1 MDLIQKPQSENLIVD
16 GSEATFMEDVVEESK
31 KQPVI
36 VDFWAPW
43 CGPCKTLGPALE
55 AVVKENSSKVKM
67 VKIDIDQNSKNYSKS
82 DINSSSKGSTYS
94 NQNQVSKNDD
104 SETSGFAAIE
114 DVPLIIDLSSVT
126 DADGMGSVSVQ
137 WQISPDNK
145 KWTNISA
152 ATNQSFTP
160 REIHVGSRLRVVISY
175 VDGQG
180 NLEPL
185 TSPPSTPVRNVNDKP
200 TGSPRL
206 IGSSVEDSALVVDT
220 SGIADEDG
228 IGGFDIT
235 WQRSSSKSSW
245 EAYPTGDKNE
255 VLRLTQSQV
264 GYSYRA
270 VVSYVDSHGTRE
282 VLYTSPSE
290 TIDNLDDPVQGEVTI
305 VGEPKEGITLRA
317 LSNSLSDEDGIASI
331 SISWETSKDGRNWMG
346 LNSLSGPV
354 LNLNQ
359 SLVGSQVRARVAVV
373 DNFGIETNLYSQA
386 TRTVENVNNKP
397 SGRIVIRR
405 VGQ

>member
-1 MDLIQKPQSENLIVD
+1 LRLTLCVSISLFSFSFSSAFAGGDPSVKDTKVIENKSNITQHKH
-16 GSEATFMEDVVEESK
+16 EK
-31 KQPVI
+31 KVTNKINNTSNKIKKNKDKLNQT
-36 VDFWAPW
+36 
-43 CGPCKTLGPALE
+43 KE
-55 AVVKENSSKVKM
+55 KAVK
-67 VKIDIDQNSKNYSKS
+67 DDQTE
-82 DINSSSKGSTYS
+82 I
-94 NQNQVSKNDD
+94 
-104 SETSGFAAIE
+104 SGFAAIE

-126 DADGMGSVSVQ
+126 DSDGMGTVSVQ
-137 WQISPDNK
+137 WQISPDNI
-145 KWTNISA
+145 KWTNISG

-160 REIHVGSRLRVVISY
+160 REIHVGNRLRVVISY

-185 TSPPSTPVRNVNDKP
+185 TSPPSTAVKNVNDKP
-200 TGSPRL
+200 TGSARL
-206 IGSSVEDSALVVDT
+206 IGSSIEDSALVVDT
-220 SGIADEDG
+220 SSIADEDG

-245 EAYPTGDKNE
+245 EAYPSAQNE
-255 VLRLTQSQV
+255 VLRLGQAQV
-264 GYSYRA
+264 SYSYRA

-290 TIDNLDDPVQGEVTI
+290 TIDNLDDPVQGEVSI
-305 VGEPKEGITLRA
+305 IGEPKEGVTLRA

-331 SISWETSKDGRNWMG
+331 SISWETSKDGRNWTI
-346 LNSLSGPV
+346 LSSLSGPI
-354 LNLNQ
+354 LSLGQ
-359 SLVGSQVRARVAVV
+359 TLVGSQIRAKVAVV

>member
-1 MDLIQKPQSENLIVD
+1 MRFFRDNLLLFTLCVMVGI
-16 GSEATFMEDVVEESK
+16 ATLDSK
-31 KQPVI
+31 NVLAGGDPSIK
-36 VDFWAPW
+36 D
-43 CGPCKTLGPALE
+43 
-55 AVVKENSSKVKM
+55 SKVKKQKSNIKQHDHDKLY
-67 VKIDIDQNSKNYSKS
+67 VDKQKKLSSTDRKKIS
-82 DINSSSKGSTYS
+82 DSTSATKKINGS
-94 NQNQVSKNDD
+94 NKDENLENA
-104 SETSGFAAIE
+104 GFAAIE

-126 DADGMGSVSVQ
+126 DSDGMGSVSVQ
-137 WQISPDNK
+137 WQISSDNK
-145 KWTNISA
+145 KWTNISG

-160 REIHVGSRLRVVISY
+160 REIHVGNRLRVAISY

-185 TSPPSTPVRNVNDKP
+185 LSPPSTPVRNVNDKP
-200 TGSPRL
+200 TGSARL
-206 IGSSVEDSALVVDT
+206 IGSAVEDSALVVDT
-220 SGIADEDG
+220 SSIADEDG

-245 EAYPTGDKNE
+245 EAYPTAQNE

-305 VGEPKEGITLRA
+305 TGEPKEGVTLRA
-317 LSNSLSDEDGIASI
+317 LSDSLSDEDGIASI
-331 SISWETSKDGRNWMG
+331 SISWETSKDGRNWLG

-354 LNLNQ
+354 LQLNQ

>member
-1 MDLIQKPQSENLIVD
+1 MSFIRVNLLKLIFSFVLIVL
-16 GSEATFMEDVVEESK
+16 TFNVNSVFAGGDPAIKDEKVIINKNNITQHKHK
-31 KQPVI
+31 KDSV
-36 VDFWAPW
+36 
-43 CGPCKTLGPALE
+43 
-55 AVVKENSSKVKM
+55 
-67 VKIDIDQNSKNYSKS
+67 DQNSKNYSKS
-82 DINSSSKGSTYS
+82 DIKSSTKDSTYS
-94 NQNQVSKNDD
+94 NQNQISKNDN

-137 WQISPDNK
+137 WQISSDPK

>member
-1 MDLIQKPQSENLIVD
+1 MLFFPNVIWRLTLCVSVSLFSFSFSSAFAGGDPSVKDTKVIEKKSNLIKHNH
-16 GSEATFMEDVVEESK
+16 EK
-31 KQPVI
+31 KIINKIDNSSNKTNSPEKKINQK
-36 VDFWAPW
+36 AP
-43 CGPCKTLGPALE
+43 
-55 AVVKENSSKVKM
+55 KEN
-67 VKIDIDQNSKNYSKS
+67 QA
-82 DINSSSKGSTYS
+82 
-94 NQNQVSKNDD
+94 
-104 SETSGFAAIE
+104 ETSGFAAIE

-126 DADGMGSVSVQ
+126 DSDGMGTVSVQ

-145 KWTNISA
+145 KWTNISG

-160 REIHVGSRLRVVISY
+160 REIHVGNRLRVVISY

-185 TSPPSTPVRNVNDKP
+185 TSPPSTAVKNVNDKP
-200 TGSPRL
+200 TGSARL
-206 IGSSVEDSALVVDT
+206 IGSSIEDSALVVDT
-220 SGIADEDG
+220 SSIADEDG

-245 EAYPTGDKNE
+245 EAYPSAQNE
-255 VLRLTQSQV
+255 VLRLGQAQV

-270 VVSYVDSHGTRE
+270 VVSYIDSHGTRE

-305 VGEPKEGITLRA
+305 IGEPKEGVTLRA

-331 SISWETSKDGRNWMG
+331 SISWETSKDGRNWMI
-346 LNSLSGPV
+346 LSSLSGPI
-354 LNLNQ
+354 LSLGQ
-359 SLVGSQVRARVAVV
+359 TLVGSQIRARVAVV

>member
-1 MDLIQKPQSENLIVD
+1 MSFIRVNLLKLIFSFVLIVL
-16 GSEATFMEDVVEESK
+16 TFNVNSVFAGGDPAIKDEKVIINKNNITQHKHK
-31 KQPVI
+31 KDSV
-36 VDFWAPW
+36 
-43 CGPCKTLGPALE
+43 
-55 AVVKENSSKVKM
+55 
-67 VKIDIDQNSKNYSKS
+67 DQNSKNYSKS
-82 DINSSSKGSTYS
+82 DIKSSAKDSTYS
-94 NQNQVSKNDD
+94 NQNQISKNDN

-137 WQISPDNK
+137 WQISSDPK

>member
-1 MDLIQKPQSENLIVD
+1 MRFLKDKLLLL
-16 GSEATFMEDVVEESK
+16 
-31 KQPVI
+31 
-36 VDFWAPW
+36 
-43 CGPCKTLGPALE
+43 TLCFL
-55 AVVKENSSKVKM
+55 AVLTTL
-67 VKIDIDQNSKNYSKS
+67 NSKNVVAGGDPSIKDKKVVQKKSKNNITQH
-82 DINSSSKGSTYS
+82 DHDKTYVNNQKKLSSK
-94 NQNQVSKNDD
+94 KNDKKLRTSND
-104 SETSGFAAIE
+104 TKSNSQSNKDENVETAGFAAIE

-126 DADGMGSVSVQ
+126 DSDGMGSVSVQ
-137 WQISPDNK
+137 WQISSDNK
-145 KWTNISA
+145 KWTNISG

-160 REIHVGSRLRVVISY
+160 REIHVGNRLRVVISY

-185 TSPPSTPVRNVNDKP
+185 TSPSSTPVKNVNDKP
-200 TGSPRL
+200 TGSARL

-220 SGIADEDG
+220 SSIADEDG

-245 EAYPTGDKNE
+245 EAYPSGQNE

-270 VVSYVDSHGTRE
+270 VVSYIDSHGTRE

-305 VGEPKEGITLRA
+305 VGEPKEGVVLRA

-331 SISWETSKDGRNWMG
+331 SISWETSKDGRNWVG
-346 LNSLSGPV
+346 LNSLSGPI
-354 LNLNQ
+354 LSLKQ
-359 SLVGSQVRARVAVV
+359 SLVGSQIRARVAVV

>member
-1 MDLIQKPQSENLIVD
+1 MRFLKDNILLLALCVLASLTTLDSKNAFAGGDPAIKDKKVKNSNITQHDHNKTYVGKQKNL
-16 GSEATFMEDVVEESK
+16 
-31 KQPVI
+31 
-36 VDFWAPW
+36 
-43 CGPCKTLGPALE
+43 
-55 AVVKENSSKVKM
+55 SSK
-67 VKIDIDQNSKNYSKS
+67 
-82 DINSSSKGSTYS
+82 S
-94 NQNQVSKNDD
+94 NQNSDVTKSNSKVDKKSNNDD
-104 SETSGFAAIE
+104 NSETAGFAAIE

-126 DADGMGSVSVQ
+126 DSDGMGSVSVQ
-137 WQISPDNK
+137 WQISSDNK
-145 KWTNISA
+145 KWTNISG

-160 REIHVGSRLRVVISY
+160 REIHVASRLRVVISY

-200 TGSPRL
+200 TGSARL

-220 SGIADEDG
+220 SSIADEDG

-245 EAYPTGDKNE
+245 EAYPTDQNE
-255 VLRLTQSQV
+255 VLRLTQNQV

-305 VGEPKEGITLRA
+305 IGEPKEGITLRA

-331 SISWETSKDGRNWMG
+331 SISWETSKDGRNWVG

-354 LNLNQ
+354 LSLGQ
-359 SLVGSQVRARVAVV
+359 TLVGSQIRARVAVV
-373 DNFGIETNLYSQA
+373 DNFGIETNLFSQA

>member
-1 MDLIQKPQSENLIVD
+1 MRFIRDNLLLLTFCAIVGIATLDSKNVLAGGDPSIKDKKITKKKSNITQHDHNKIYHDKQKKLSSKDNKK
-16 GSEATFMEDVVEESK
+16 ASK
-31 KQPVI
+31 KSSI
-36 VDFWAPW
+36 TSN
-43 CGPCKTLGPALE
+43 KTSA
-55 AVVKENSSKVKM
+55 KDENV
-67 VKIDIDQNSKNYSKS
+67 
-82 DINSSSKGSTYS
+82 
-94 NQNQVSKNDD
+94 
-104 SETSGFAAIE
+104 ETAGFAAIE

-126 DADGMGSVSVQ
+126 DSDGMGSVSVQ
-137 WQISPDNK
+137 WQISNDNK
-145 KWTNISA
+145 KWTNISG

-160 REIHVGSRLRVVISY
+160 REIHVGSRLRVAISY

-200 TGSPRL
+200 TGSARL
-206 IGSSVEDSALVVDT
+206 IGSAVEDSALVVDT
-220 SGIADEDG
+220 SSIADEDG

-245 EAYPTGDKNE
+245 EAYPAGQNE

-270 VVSYVDSHGTRE
+270 VVSYIDSHGTRE

-290 TIDNLDDPVQGEVTI
+290 TIDNLDDPVQGEVNI
-305 VGEPKEGITLRA
+305 IGEPKEGVTLRA
-317 LSNSLSDEDGIASI
+317 LSESLSDEDGIASI
-331 SISWETSKDGRNWMG
+331 SISWETSKDGRNWIG

-354 LNLNQ
+354 LPLTQ
-359 SLVGSQVRARVAVV
+359 ALVGSQVRARVAVV

>member
-1 MDLIQKPQSENLIVD
+1 MRFIKDNLLLLTLCVIVGVATLDSKNVLAGGDPSIKDSKVTKQKSNIKQHDHKKTYVDKQKKLSSTDKKTISNNTSATKNSSDLNKDENL
-16 GSEATFMEDVVEESK
+16 
-31 KQPVI
+31 
-36 VDFWAPW
+36 
-43 CGPCKTLGPALE
+43 
-55 AVVKENSSKVKM
+55 ENA
-67 VKIDIDQNSKNYSKS
+67 
-82 DINSSSKGSTYS
+82 
-94 NQNQVSKNDD
+94 
-104 SETSGFAAIE
+104 GFAAIE

-126 DADGMGSVSVQ
+126 DSDGMGSVSVQ
-137 WQISPDNK
+137 WQISSDNK
-145 KWTNISA
+145 KWTNISG

-160 REIHVGSRLRVVISY
+160 REIHVGNRLRVAISY

-185 TSPPSTPVRNVNDKP
+185 LSPPSTPVRNVNDKP
-200 TGSPRL
+200 TGSARL
-206 IGSSVEDSALVVDT
+206 IGSAVEDSALVVDT
-220 SGIADEDG
+220 SSIADEDG

-245 EAYPTGDKNE
+245 EAYPTAQNE

-270 VVSYVDSHGTRE
+270 VVSYIDSHGTRE

-305 VGEPKEGITLRA
+305 TGEPKEGVTLRA
-317 LSNSLSDEDGIASI
+317 ISDSLSDEDGIASI
-331 SISWETSKDGRNWMG
+331 SISWETSKDGRNWIG

-354 LNLNQ
+354 LQLNQ

>member
-1 MDLIQKPQSENLIVD
+1 MRFIRDNLLLL
-16 GSEATFMEDVVEESK
+16 TLC
-31 KQPVI
+31 VI
-36 VDFWAPW
+36 VGIA
-43 CGPCKTLGPALE
+43 TLDSKNVLAGGDPSI
-55 AVVKENSSKVKM
+55 KDSKVKKQKSNITQHDHDKLYVDKQKKLSSTDTKNM
-67 VKIDIDQNSKNYSKS
+67 SDNNLNKDENSENA
-82 DINSSSKGSTYS
+82 
-94 NQNQVSKNDD
+94 
-104 SETSGFAAIE
+104 GFAAIE

-126 DADGMGSVSVQ
+126 DSDGMGSVSVQ
-137 WQISPDNK
+137 WQISSDNK
-145 KWTNISA
+145 KWTNISG

-160 REIHVGSRLRVVISY
+160 REIHVGSRLRVAISY

-185 TSPPSTPVRNVNDKP
+185 TSPPSTPVKNVNDKP
-200 TGSPRL
+200 TGSARL
-206 IGSSVEDSALVVDT
+206 IGAAVEDSALVVDT
-220 SGIADEDG
+220 SSIADEDG
-228 IGGFDIT
+228 IGGFDII

-245 EAYPTGDKNE
+245 EAYPTAQNE

-270 VVSYVDSHGTRE
+270 VVSYIDSHGTRE

-290 TIDNLDDPVQGEVTI
+290 TIDNLDDPVQGEITI
-305 VGEPKEGITLRA
+305 VGEPKEGVTLRA

-331 SISWETSKDGRNWMG
+331 SISWETSKDGRNWVG

-354 LNLNQ
+354 LQLNQ
-359 SLVGSQVRARVAVV
+359 SLVGSQIRARVAVV

>member
-1 MDLIQKPQSENLIVD
+1 MRFIRDNLLLF
-16 GSEATFMEDVVEESK
+16 TLC
-31 KQPVI
+31 VI
-36 VDFWAPW
+36 VSIAALDPKNVLAGGDPSVKDSKVTKSKSNIKQHKHN
-43 CGPCKTLGPALE
+43 KTYVGQQNKLSSTDRNDITNNSSTT
-55 AVVKENSSKVKM
+55 KNKNNINKDENS
-67 VKIDIDQNSKNYSKS
+67 
-82 DINSSSKGSTYS
+82 
-94 NQNQVSKNDD
+94 
-104 SETSGFAAIE
+104 ETAGFAAIE

-126 DADGMGSVSVQ
+126 DSDGMGSVSVQ
-137 WQISPDNK
+137 WQISSDNK
-145 KWTNISA
+145 KWTNISG

-160 REIHVGSRLRVVISY
+160 REIHVGNRLRVAISY

-185 TSPPSTPVRNVNDKP
+185 LSPPSTPVRNVNDKP
-200 TGSPRL
+200 TGSARL
-206 IGSSVEDSALVVDT
+206 IGSPVEDSALVVDT
-220 SGIADEDG
+220 SSIADEDG

-245 EAYPTGDKNE
+245 EAYPTAQNE

-290 TIDNLDDPVQGEVTI
+290 TIDNLDDPLQGEVTI
-305 VGEPKEGITLRA
+305 TGEPKEGVTLRA
-317 LSNSLSDEDGIASI
+317 LSDSLSDEDGIASI
-331 SISWETSKDGRNWMG
+331 SISWEKSKDGRNWIG

-354 LNLNQ
+354 LQLNQ

>member
-1 MDLIQKPQSENLIVD
+1 MRFIRVNLSRLIFSFVLIVL
-16 GSEATFMEDVVEESK
+16 TFNVNSVFAGGDPAIKDEKVIINKNNITQHNHK
-31 KQPVI
+31 KDSV
-36 VDFWAPW
+36 
-43 CGPCKTLGPALE
+43 
-55 AVVKENSSKVKM
+55 
-67 VKIDIDQNSKNYSKS
+67 DQNSKNYSKS
-82 DINSSSKGSTYS
+82 DIKSSAKDSTYS
-94 NQNQVSKNDD
+94 NQNQISKNDN

-137 WQISPDNK
+137 WQISSDPK

-200 TGSPRL
+200 TGSARL

>member
-1 MDLIQKPQSENLIVD
+1 MSFIRVNLLKLIFSFVLIVL
-16 GSEATFMEDVVEESK
+16 TFNVNSVFAGGDPGIKDEKVIINKNNVTQHKHK
-31 KQPVI
+31 KDSV
-36 VDFWAPW
+36 
-43 CGPCKTLGPALE
+43 
-55 AVVKENSSKVKM
+55 
-67 VKIDIDQNSKNYSKS
+67 DQNSKNYSKS
-82 DINSSSKGSTYS
+82 DIKSSAKDSTYS
-94 NQNQVSKNDD
+94 NQNQVSKDD
-104 SETSGFAAIE
+104 NSETSGFAAIE

-137 WQISPDNK
+137 WQISSDPK

-200 TGSPRL
+200 TGSARL

>member
-1 MDLIQKPQSENLIVD
+1 MRLIKDNLLLLTLCVVIGV
-16 GSEATFMEDVVEESK
+16 ATLDSK
-31 KQPVI
+31 NVLAGGDPS
-36 VDFWAPW
+36 
-43 CGPCKTLGPALE
+43 
-55 AVVKENSSKVKM
+55 VKDSKVKKFKSNIKQHDHSKLY
-67 VKIDIDQNSKNYSKS
+67 VDKQKKLSSPSKKNEVNKSDSSKNLEKS
-82 DINSSSKGSTYS
+82 EN
-94 NQNQVSKNDD
+94 V
-104 SETSGFAAIE
+104 ETAGFAAIE

-126 DADGMGSVSVQ
+126 DSDGMGSVSVQ
-137 WQISPDNK
+137 WQISNDNK
-145 KWTNISA
+145 KWTNISG

-160 REIHVGSRLRVVISY
+160 REIHVGSRLRVAISY

-200 TGSPRL
+200 TGSARL
-206 IGSSVEDSALVVDT
+206 IGSAVEDSALVVDT
-220 SGIADEDG
+220 SSIADEDG

-245 EAYPTGDKNE
+245 EAYPAGQNE

-270 VVSYVDSHGTRE
+270 VVSYIDSHGTRE

-290 TIDNLDDPVQGEVTI
+290 TIDNLDDPVQGEVSI
-305 VGEPKEGITLRA
+305 IGEPKEGVTLRA
-317 LSNSLSDEDGIASI
+317 LSGSLSDEDGIASI
-331 SISWETSKDGRNWMG
+331 SISWETSKDGRNWVG
-346 LNSLSGPV
+346 LNSLSGPI
-354 LNLNQ
+354 LPLTQ
-359 SLVGSQVRARVAVV
+359 TLVGSQARARVAVV

>member
-1 MDLIQKPQSENLIVD
+1 MRFIKDNLLLFTLCLIVSIATLDSKIVLAGGDPSIKDNKVKKSKSNITQHDHKKVYNKEQKKLSSKDKKNILNNTSVAKSDNLSSEQNSEN
-16 GSEATFMEDVVEESK
+16 A
-31 KQPVI
+31 
-36 VDFWAPW
+36 
-43 CGPCKTLGPALE
+43 
-55 AVVKENSSKVKM
+55 
-67 VKIDIDQNSKNYSKS
+67 
-82 DINSSSKGSTYS
+82 
-94 NQNQVSKNDD
+94 
-104 SETSGFAAIE
+104 GFAAIE

-126 DADGMGSVSVQ
+126 DSDGMGSVSVQ
-137 WQISPDNK
+137 WQISSDNK
-145 KWTNISA
+145 KWTNISG

-160 REIHVGSRLRVVISY
+160 REIHVGNRLRVSISY

-185 TSPPSTPVRNVNDKP
+185 LSPPSTPVKNVNDKP
-200 TGSPRL
+200 TGSARL
-206 IGSSVEDSALVVDT
+206 IGSAIEDSALVVDT
-220 SGIADEDG
+220 SSIADEDG

-235 WQRSSSKSSW
+235 WQRSSSKSAW
-245 EAYPTGDKNE
+245 EAYPTAQNE

-290 TIDNLDDPVQGEVTI
+290 TIDNLDDPVQGEITI
-305 VGEPKEGITLRA
+305 TGEPKEGVTLKA
-317 LSNSLSDEDGIASI
+317 LSDSLSDEDGIASI
-331 SISWETSKDGRNWMG
+331 SIGWETSKDGRNWTG

-354 LNLNQ
+354 LQLNQ

>member
-1 MDLIQKPQSENLIVD
+1 MLFFPN
-16 GSEATFMEDVVEESK
+16 VVWRLTLCVSISLFSFSFNSAFAGGDPSVKDTKVIEK
-31 KQPVI
+31 KSNVTQHKHNK
-36 VDFWAPW
+36 
-43 CGPCKTLGPALE
+43 KTINK
-55 AVVKENSSKVKM
+55 VNNSSDK
-67 VKIDIDQNSKNYSKS
+67 SKS
-82 DINSSSKGSTYS
+82 SGNKLKEKEIKD
-94 NQNQVSKNDD
+94 NQV
-104 SETSGFAAIE
+104 ETSGFAAIE

-126 DADGMGSVSVQ
+126 DSDGMGTVSVQ

-145 KWTNISA
+145 KWTNISG

-160 REIHVGSRLRVVISY
+160 REIHVGNRLRVVISY

-185 TSPPSTPVRNVNDKP
+185 TSPPSTAVKNVNDKP
-200 TGSPRL
+200 TGSARL
-206 IGSSVEDSALVVDT
+206 IGSSIEDSALVVDT
-220 SGIADEDG
+220 SSIADEDG

-245 EAYPTGDKNE
+245 EAYPTDQNE
-255 VLRLTQSQV
+255 VLRLGQAQV
-264 GYSYRA
+264 SYSYRA

-305 VGEPKEGITLRA
+305 IGEPKEGVTLRA

-331 SISWETSKDGRNWMG
+331 SISWETSKDGRNWMV
-346 LNSLSGPV
+346 LSSLSGPV
-354 LNLNQ
+354 LSLGQ
-359 SLVGSQVRARVAVV
+359 TLVGSQIRARVAVV

>member
-1 MDLIQKPQSENLIVD
+1 MRFLKYNLLLLTLCVLAGVSTLNTKNAGAGGDPAIKDKRVLKNKAND
-16 GSEATFMEDVVEESK
+16 KDYVSK
-31 KQPVI
+31 QNK
-36 VDFWAPW
+36 
-43 CGPCKTLGPALE
+43 L
-55 AVVKENSSKVKM
+55 SSKSRTVSSN
-67 VKIDIDQNSKNYSKS
+67 NSTK
-82 DINSSSKGSTYS
+82 D
-94 NQNQVSKNDD
+94 
-104 SETSGFAAIE
+104 ETVEAPGFAAIE
-114 DVPLIIDLSSVT
+114 DTPLIIDLSSVT
-126 DADGMGSVSVQ
+126 DSDGMGAVSVQ
-137 WQISPDNK
+137 WQISSDNK
-145 KWTNISA
+145 KWTNISG

-160 REIHVGSRLRVVISY
+160 REIHVGNRLRVVISY

-200 TGSPRL
+200 TGSARL
-206 IGSSVEDSALVVDT
+206 IGTSVEDSALVVDT
-220 SGIADEDG
+220 SSIADEDG

-245 EAYPTGDKNE
+245 EAYPTDQNE
-255 VLRLTQSQV
+255 VLRLTQVQV
-264 GYSYRA
+264 GFSYRA
-270 VVSYVDSHGTRE
+270 VVSYIDTHGTRE

-290 TIDNLDDPVQGEVTI
+290 TIDNVDDPVQGEVTI
-305 VGEPKEGITLRA
+305 IGEPKEGITLRA

-331 SISWETSKDGRNWMG
+331 SISWETSRDGRNWIG
-346 LNSLSGPV
+346 VNSLSGPV
-354 LNLNQ
+354 LSLNQ
-359 SLVGSQVRARVAVV
+359 ALVGSQVRARVAVV

>member
-1 MDLIQKPQSENLIVD
+1 MLFFPNVVWRLTLCVSISLFSFSFNSAFAGGDPSVKDTKVIEKKSNVTQHKHNKKTINKVNNSSDKTKPSEN
-16 GSEATFMEDVVEESK
+16 K
-31 KQPVI
+31 
-36 VDFWAPW
+36 
-43 CGPCKTLGPALE
+43 
-55 AVVKENSSKVKM
+55 VKEK
-67 VKIDIDQNSKNYSKS
+67 DIKD
-82 DINSSSKGSTYS
+82 
-94 NQNQVSKNDD
+94 NQV
-104 SETSGFAAIE
+104 ETSGFAAIE

-126 DADGMGSVSVQ
+126 DSDGMGTVSVQ

-145 KWTNISA
+145 KWTNISG

-160 REIHVGSRLRVVISY
+160 REIHVGNRLRVVISY

-185 TSPPSTPVRNVNDKP
+185 TSPPSTAVKNVNDKP
-200 TGSPRL
+200 TGSARL
-206 IGSSVEDSALVVDT
+206 IGSSIEDSALVVDT
-220 SGIADEDG
+220 SSIADEDG

-245 EAYPTGDKNE
+245 EAYPTDQNE
-255 VLRLTQSQV
+255 VLRLGQAQV
-264 GYSYRA
+264 SYSYRA

-305 VGEPKEGITLRA
+305 IGEPKEGVTLRA

-331 SISWETSKDGRNWMG
+331 SISWETSKDGRNWMV
-346 LNSLSGPV
+346 LSSLSGPV
-354 LNLNQ
+354 LSLGQ
-359 SLVGSQVRARVAVV
+359 TLVGSQIRARVAVV

>member
-1 MDLIQKPQSENLIVD
+1 MRYIRDNFLLLSLCAMVGI
-16 GSEATFMEDVVEESK
+16 ATLDSK
-31 KQPVI
+31 NVFAGGDPSIK
-36 VDFWAPW
+36 D
-43 CGPCKTLGPALE
+43 
-55 AVVKENSSKVKM
+55 SKVKKQKSNIKQHDHNKLY
-67 VKIDIDQNSKNYSKS
+67 VDKQKKLPSTNKKNVPNNASLSKNNN
-82 DINSSSKGSTYS
+82 IS
-94 NQNQVSKNDD
+94 NEDV
-104 SETSGFAAIE
+104 ETAGFAAIE

-126 DADGMGSVSVQ
+126 DSDGMGSVSVQ
-137 WQISPDNK
+137 WQISSDSK
-145 KWTNISA
+145 KWTNISG

-160 REIHVGSRLRVVISY
+160 REIHVGSRLRVAISY

-200 TGSPRL
+200 TGSARL
-206 IGSSVEDSALVVDT
+206 IGSAVEDSALVVDT
-220 SGIADEDG
+220 SSIADEDG

-245 EAYPTGDKNE
+245 EAYPTAQNE
-255 VLRLTQSQV
+255 VLRLTQNQV

-270 VVSYVDSHGTRE
+270 VVSYIDSHGTRE

-305 VGEPKEGITLRA
+305 IGEPKEGVTLRA

-331 SISWETSKDGRNWMG
+331 SISWETSRDGRNWIG
-346 LNSLSGPV
+346 LNSLSGPI
-354 LNLNQ
+354 LPLNQ
-359 SLVGSQVRARVAVV
+359 ALVGSQVRARVAVV

-397 SGRIVIRR
+397 SGKIIIRR

>member
-1 MDLIQKPQSENLIVD
+1 MRFIKNNLLLL
-16 GSEATFMEDVVEESK
+16 TLC
-31 KQPVI
+31 VI
-36 VDFWAPW
+36 VGVATLDSKIVLAGGDPSIKDSKVTKQKSNIKQHDHK
-43 CGPCKTLGPALE
+43 KTYVQKQKKLSSTDT
-55 AVVKENSSKVKM
+55 KTISNNTSSTKNSSDLNK
-67 VKIDIDQNSKNYSKS
+67 DGNLENA
-82 DINSSSKGSTYS
+82 
-94 NQNQVSKNDD
+94 
-104 SETSGFAAIE
+104 GFAAIE

-126 DADGMGSVSVQ
+126 DSDGMGSVSVQ
-137 WQISPDNK
+137 WQISSDNK
-145 KWTNISA
+145 KWTNISG

-160 REIHVGSRLRVVISY
+160 REIHVGNRLRVAISY

-185 TSPPSTPVRNVNDKP
+185 LSPPSTPVRNVNDKP
-200 TGSPRL
+200 TGSARL
-206 IGSSVEDSALVVDT
+206 IGSAVEDSALVVDT
-220 SGIADEDG
+220 SSIADEDG

-245 EAYPTGDKNE
+245 EAYPTAQNE

-305 VGEPKEGITLRA
+305 TGEPKEGVTLRA
-317 LSNSLSDEDGIASI
+317 ISDSLSDEDGIASI
-331 SISWETSKDGRNWMG
+331 SITWETSKDGRNWLG

-354 LNLNQ
+354 LQLNQ

>member
-1 MDLIQKPQSENLIVD
+1 MRFIRVNLSRLIFSFVLIVL
-16 GSEATFMEDVVEESK
+16 TFNVNSVFAGGDPAIKDEKVIINKNNVTQHKHK
-31 KQPVI
+31 KDSV
-36 VDFWAPW
+36 
-43 CGPCKTLGPALE
+43 
-55 AVVKENSSKVKM
+55 
-67 VKIDIDQNSKNYSKS
+67 DQNSKNYSKS
-82 DINSSSKGSTYS
+82 DIKSSAKDSTYS
-94 NQNQVSKNDD
+94 NQNQISKNDN

-137 WQISPDNK
+137 WQISSDPK

-200 TGSPRL
+200 TGSARL

>member
-1 MDLIQKPQSENLIVD
+1 MFFFPN
-16 GSEATFMEDVVEESK
+16 VVWRLTLCVSISLFSFSFNSAFAGGDPSVKDTKVIEK
-31 KQPVI
+31 KSNITQHKHNK
-36 VDFWAPW
+36 
-43 CGPCKTLGPALE
+43 KTINK
-55 AVVKENSSKVKM
+55 VNNSSD
-67 VKIDIDQNSKNYSKS
+67 KIKSSEKKLKEKDIKD
-82 DINSSSKGSTYS
+82 
-94 NQNQVSKNDD
+94 NQV
-104 SETSGFAAIE
+104 ETSGFAAIE

-126 DADGMGSVSVQ
+126 DSDGMGTVSVQ

-145 KWTNISA
+145 KWTNISG

-160 REIHVGSRLRVVISY
+160 REIHVGNRLRVVISY

-185 TSPPSTPVRNVNDKP
+185 TSPPSTAVKNVNDKP
-200 TGSPRL
+200 TGSARL
-206 IGSSVEDSALVVDT
+206 IGSSIEDSALVVDT
-220 SGIADEDG
+220 SSIADEDG

-245 EAYPTGDKNE
+245 EAYPTDQNE
-255 VLRLTQSQV
+255 VLRLGQAQV
-264 GYSYRA
+264 SYSYRA

-305 VGEPKEGITLRA
+305 IGEPKEGVTLRA

-331 SISWETSKDGRNWMG
+331 SISWETSKDGRNWMV
-346 LNSLSGPV
+346 LSSLSGPV
-354 LNLNQ
+354 LSLGQ
-359 SLVGSQVRARVAVV
+359 TLVGSQIRARVAVV

>member
-1 MDLIQKPQSENLIVD
+1 MLFFPNVVWRLTLCVSISLFSFSFNSAFAGGDPSVKDTKVIEKKSNITQHKHNNKTINKVNNSSDKAKSSENKL
-16 GSEATFMEDVVEESK
+16 
-31 KQPVI
+31 
-36 VDFWAPW
+36 
-43 CGPCKTLGPALE
+43 
-55 AVVKENSSKVKM
+55 KEK
-67 VKIDIDQNSKNYSKS
+67 DIKD
-82 DINSSSKGSTYS
+82 
-94 NQNQVSKNDD
+94 NQV
-104 SETSGFAAIE
+104 ETSGFAAIE

-126 DADGMGSVSVQ
+126 DSDGMGTVSVQ

-145 KWTNISA
+145 KWTNISG

-160 REIHVGSRLRVVISY
+160 REIHVGNRLRVVISY

-185 TSPPSTPVRNVNDKP
+185 TSPPSTAVKNVNDKP
-200 TGSPRL
+200 TGSARL
-206 IGSSVEDSALVVDT
+206 IGSSIEDSALVVDT
-220 SGIADEDG
+220 SSIADEDG

-245 EAYPTGDKNE
+245 EAYPTDQNE
-255 VLRLTQSQV
+255 VLRLGQAQV
-264 GYSYRA
+264 SYSYRA

-305 VGEPKEGITLRA
+305 IGEPKEGVTLRA

-331 SISWETSKDGRNWMG
+331 SISWETSKDGRNWMV
-346 LNSLSGPV
+346 LSSLSGPV
-354 LNLNQ
+354 LSLGQ
-359 SLVGSQVRARVAVV
+359 TLVGSQIRARVAVV

>member
-1 MDLIQKPQSENLIVD
+1 
-16 GSEATFMEDVVEESK
+16 
-31 KQPVI
+31 
-36 VDFWAPW
+36 
-43 CGPCKTLGPALE
+43 
-55 AVVKENSSKVKM
+55 
-67 VKIDIDQNSKNYSKS
+67 
-82 DINSSSKGSTYS
+82 
-94 NQNQVSKNDD
+94 
-104 SETSGFAAIE
+104 
-114 DVPLIIDLSSVT
+114 
-126 DADGMGSVSVQ
+126 MGSVSVQ
-137 WQISPDNK
+137 WQISSDNK
-145 KWTNISA
+145 KWTNISG

-160 REIHVGSRLRVVISY
+160 REVHVGKRLRVAISY

-200 TGSPRL
+200 TGSARL
-206 IGSSVEDSALVVDT
+206 IGSAVEDSALVVDT
-220 SGIADEDG
+220 SSIADEDG

-235 WQRSSSKSSW
+235 WQRSTSKSSW
-245 EAYPTGDKNE
+245 EAYPAGQNE

-270 VVSYVDSHGTRE
+270 VVSYIDSHGTRE

-305 VGEPKEGITLRA
+305 IGEPKEGVTLRA
-317 LSNSLSDEDGIASI
+317 LSESLSDEDGIASI
-331 SISWETSKDGRNWMG
+331 SISWETSKDGRNWAG
-346 LNSLSGPV
+346 LNSLSGPI
-354 LNLNQ
+354 LPLTQ
-359 SLVGSQVRARVAVV
+359 SLVGSQVRVRVAVV

>member
-1 MDLIQKPQSENLIVD
+1 MRYIRDNFLLLSLCAMVGIATLDSKNVFAGGDPSIKDSKFKKQKSNIKQHDHNKLYVD
-16 GSEATFMEDVVEESK
+16 KQKKLPSTNKKNVPNNGSLSKNNNISNEDV
-31 KQPVI
+31 
-36 VDFWAPW
+36 
-43 CGPCKTLGPALE
+43 
-55 AVVKENSSKVKM
+55 
-67 VKIDIDQNSKNYSKS
+67 
-82 DINSSSKGSTYS
+82 
-94 NQNQVSKNDD
+94 
-104 SETSGFAAIE
+104 ETAGFAAIE

-126 DADGMGSVSVQ
+126 DSDGMGSVSVQ
-137 WQISPDNK
+137 WQISSDSK
-145 KWTNISA
+145 KWTNISG

-160 REIHVGSRLRVVISY
+160 REIHVGSRLRVAISY

-200 TGSPRL
+200 TGSARL
-206 IGSSVEDSALVVDT
+206 IGSAVEDSALVVDT
-220 SGIADEDG
+220 SSIADEDG

-245 EAYPTGDKNE
+245 EAYPTAQNE
-255 VLRLTQSQV
+255 VLRLTQNQV

-270 VVSYVDSHGTRE
+270 VVSYIDSHGTRE

-305 VGEPKEGITLRA
+305 IGEPKEGVTLRA

-331 SISWETSKDGRNWMG
+331 SISWETSKDGRNWVG

-354 LNLNQ
+354 LSLSQ

>member
-1 MDLIQKPQSENLIVD
+1 MRFLKINLLSIALCVLA
-16 GSEATFMEDVVEESK
+16 SIT
-31 KQPVI
+31 
-36 VDFWAPW
+36 
-43 CGPCKTLGPALE
+43 TL
-55 AVVKENSSKVKM
+55 
-67 VKIDIDQNSKNYSKS
+67 DSKNSFAGGDPAIKDKKMKQNKS
-82 DINSSSKGSTYS
+82 NVTQHDHDKTY
-94 NQNQVSKNDD
+94 VSKQKNLSSEPNKNNSTATNAKVNDQSVD
-104 SETSGFAAIE
+104 EENAETAGFAAIE

-126 DADGMGSVSVQ
+126 DSDGMGSVSVQ
-137 WQISPDNK
+137 WQISSDNK
-145 KWTNISA
+145 KWTNISG

-160 REIHVGSRLRVVISY
+160 REIHVASRLRVVISY

-200 TGSPRL
+200 TGSARL

-220 SGIADEDG
+220 SSIADEDG

-245 EAYPTGDKNE
+245 EAYPTGQNE

-270 VVSYVDSHGTRE
+270 VVSYIDSHGTRE

-305 VGEPKEGITLRA
+305 IGEPKEGITLRA

-331 SISWETSKDGRNWMG
+331 SISWETSKDGRNWFG

-354 LNLNQ
+354 LSLGQ
-359 SLVGSQVRARVAVV
+359 ALVGSQIRARVAVV
-373 DNFGIETNLYSQA
+373 DNFGIETNLFSQA

>member
-1 MDLIQKPQSENLIVD
+1 MSFIRVNLLKLIFSFVLIVL
-16 GSEATFMEDVVEESK
+16 TFNVNSVFAGGDPAIKDEKVIINKNNITQHKHK
-31 KQPVI
+31 KDSV
-36 VDFWAPW
+36 
-43 CGPCKTLGPALE
+43 
-55 AVVKENSSKVKM
+55 
-67 VKIDIDQNSKNYSKS
+67 DQNSKNYSKS
-82 DINSSSKGSTYS
+82 DIKSSAKDSTYS
-94 NQNQVSKNDD
+94 NQNQVSKNDN

-137 WQISPDNK
+137 WQISSDPK

-200 TGSPRL
+200 TGSARL

-317 LSNSLSDEDGIASI
+317 ISNSLSDEDGIASI

>member
-1 MDLIQKPQSENLIVD
+1 MRFIRDNLLLFTLCVMVGI
-16 GSEATFMEDVVEESK
+16 ATLDSK
-31 KQPVI
+31 NVLAGGDPSIK
-36 VDFWAPW
+36 D
-43 CGPCKTLGPALE
+43 
-55 AVVKENSSKVKM
+55 SKVKKQKSNIKQHDHDKLYVDKQKKM
-67 VKIDIDQNSKNYSKS
+67 SSTDRKKISDGTSATKKINNSN
-82 DINSSSKGSTYS
+82 
-94 NQNQVSKNDD
+94 ND
-104 SETSGFAAIE
+104 ENLENAGFAAIE

-126 DADGMGSVSVQ
+126 DSDGMGSVSVQ
-137 WQISPDNK
+137 WQISSDNK
-145 KWTNISA
+145 KWTNISG

-160 REIHVGSRLRVVISY
+160 REIHVGNRLRVAISY

-185 TSPPSTPVRNVNDKP
+185 LSPPSTPVRNVNDKP
-200 TGSPRL
+200 TGSARL
-206 IGSSVEDSALVVDT
+206 IGSAVEDSALVVDT
-220 SGIADEDG
+220 SSIADEDG

-245 EAYPTGDKNE
+245 EAYPTAQNE

-305 VGEPKEGITLRA
+305 TGEPKEGVTLRA
-317 LSNSLSDEDGIASI
+317 LSDSLSDEDGIASI
-331 SISWETSKDGRNWMG
+331 SISWETSKDGRNWVG

-354 LNLNQ
+354 LQLNQ